1 MADRLALYPGSFDPV
16 TLGHIDLIARA
27 CRLFDPLVVLVA
39 ASGKAGLWPAEQ
51 RAELLRASLA
61 EHADLVGCPVETFE
75 GLLVDQVR
83 QRGAVAVVRGVR
95 NAADYAHEWGLHG
108 VNRTLLPGF
117 ETVWLPARPELA
129 AVSSSL
135 VRDVARHGGDLT
147 GLVPTPVVRAL
158 TASDGRK
165 GGRSGI

>member
-1 MADRLALYPGSFDPV
+1 MPDRLALYPGSFDPV
-16 TLGHIDLIARA
+16 TLGHIDLIRRAR
-27 CRLFDPLVVLVA
+27 RLFDHLVVLVA
-39 ASGKAGLWPAEQ
+39 ATGKAGLWPADR
-51 RAELLRASLA
+51 RAELLRACLA
-61 EHADLVGCPVETFE
+61 EHADLADCPVETFE
-75 GLLVDQVR
+75 GLLIDQVR
-83 QRGAVAVVRGVR
+83 QRGAIAVVRGVR
-95 NAADYAHEWGLHG
+95 NAADYAHEWSLHG

-158 TASDGRK
+158 TAGDHPAGGDGA
-165 GGRSGI
+165 